1 MNKPQHSRAIIPAP
15 FGALI
20 LEASDSYLLYVEV
33 KIETS
38 GLSAPTTPLLL
49 EATRQF
55 NAYFDDP
62 LRPFALPLFQQ
73 GTAYQNRV
81 WQALS
86 AIPPSSVKSYGQLA
100 DELHSGARAV
110 ASACR
115 ANRFP
120 VIIPCHRV
128 VAAHGIGGYC
138 GVGGRTVEINGHSD
152 METLNSPVM
161 EVGMGSFLDI
171 KRWLLQHEGY
181 EYP

>member
-1 MNKPQHSRAIIPAP
+1 MSESQYSKAVIAAP
-15 FGALI
+15 FGTLV
-20 LEASDSYLLYVEV
+20 LEACDSHLLNIEV

-38 GLSAPTTPLLL
+38 GLSVPTTPLLL
-49 EATRQF
+49 EATRQL

-62 LRPFALPLFQQ
+62 RCLFSLPLYQQ
-73 GTAYQNRV
+73 GTTFQNRV
-81 WQALS
+81 WRATS
-86 AIPPSSVKSYGQLA
+86 AITLGSVKSYGQLA

-110 ASACR
+110 AGVCR

-128 VAAHGIGGYC
+128 VAVNGIGGYC
-138 GVGGRTVEINGHSD
+138 GAATG
-152 METLNSPVM
+152 TLLKV
-161 EVGMGSFLDI
+161 

>member
-15 FGALI
+15 FGTLV
-20 LEASDSYLLYVEV
+20 LDASDSHLLNIEV

-38 GLSAPTTPLLL
+38 GLSVPTTPLLL

-62 LRPFALPLFQQ
+62 LRPFSLPLFKQ

-86 AIPPSSVKSYGQLA
+86 AIPLGTVKSYGQLA

-110 ASACR
+110 AGVCR

-128 VAAHGIGGYC
+128 VAVNGIGGYC
-138 GVGGRTVEINGHSD
+138 GTATG
-152 METLNSPVM
+152 TLLKV
-161 EVGMGSFLDI
+161 
-171 KRWLLQHEGY
+171 KRWLLQHEGGY
-181 EYP
+181 EYPWTC

>member
-15 FGALI
+15 FGTLV
-20 LEASDSYLLYVEV
+20 LDASDSHLLNIEV

-38 GLSAPTTPLLL
+38 GLSVPTTPLLL
-49 EATRQF
+49 EATRQL

-62 LRPFALPLFQQ
+62 LCPFSLPLYQQ
-73 GTAYQNRV
+73 GTTYQNRV
-81 WQALS
+81 WRAMS
-86 AIPPSSVKSYGQLA
+86 AITLGSVKSYGQLA

-110 ASACR
+110 AGVCR

-128 VAAHGIGGYC
+128 VAVNGIGGYC
-138 GVGGRTVEINGHSD
+138 GTATG
-152 METLNSPVM
+152 TLLKV
-161 EVGMGSFLDI
+161 

>member
-1 MNKPQHSRAIIPAP
+1 MNELQLSKAIIQAP
-15 FGALI
+15 FGTLV
-20 LEASDSYLLYVEV
+20 LEASDSHLLNIEV

-62 LRPFALPLFQQ
+62 LRPFSLPLFQQ

-128 VAAHGIGGYC
+128 VAVNGIGGYC
-138 GVGGRTVEINGHSD
+138 GTATG
-152 METLNSPVM
+152 TLLKV
-161 EVGMGSFLDI
+161 

>member
-1 MNKPQHSRAIIPAP
+1 MNELQLSKAIIQAP
-15 FGALI
+15 FGTLV
-20 LEASDSYLLYVEV
+20 LEASDSHLLNIEV

-38 GLSAPTTPLLL
+38 GLSEPVTPLLL

-62 LRPFALPLFQQ
+62 LRPFSLPLFQQ

-86 AIPPSSVKSYGQLA
+86 AIPPGSVKNYGQLA

-128 VAAHGIGGYC
+128 VAVNGIGGYC
-138 GVGGRTVEINGHSD
+138 GTATG
-152 METLNSPVM
+152 TLLKV
-161 EVGMGSFLDI
+161 

>member
-1 MNKPQHSRAIIPAP
+1 MSESQYSKAVIAAP
-15 FGALI
+15 FGTLL
-20 LEASDSYLLYVEV
+20 LEASDSHLLNIEV

-38 GLSAPTTPLLL
+38 GLSKPTTPLLL
-49 EATRQF
+49 EATRQL

-62 LRPFALPLFQQ
+62 LCPFSLPLYQQ
-73 GTAYQNRV
+73 GTMYQNRV
-81 WQALS
+81 WRAMS
-86 AIPPSSVKSYGQLA
+86 AITLGSVKSYGQLA

-110 ASACR
+110 AGVCR

-128 VAAHGIGGYC
+128 VAVNGIGGYC
-138 GVGGRTVEINGHSD
+138 GTATG
-152 METLNSPVM
+152 TLLKV
-161 EVGMGSFLDI
+161 